1 MIRLDDLAEA
11 SHQNTDLELELLDQK
26 ISMNRDGV
34 IDIEQYFQN
43 RKSRS
48 KKDDEKLWLEIEDQ
62 ISYMQDNNSIFKT
75 Q

>member
-34 IDIEQYFQN
+34 IDIEQYF
-43 RKSRS
+43 
-48 KKDDEKLWLEIEDQ
+48 
-62 ISYMQDNNSIFKT
+62 
-75 Q
+75 